1 MIDDDVVTRTSRSRS
16 RSSRPRT
23 ERRWWAENA
32 FIWRRARAHARV
44 MTARDSRPSA
54 LENLAAAENS
64 APPSPLAL
72 TSSAGAVATFRSAE
86 AAAPANRLAH
96 VSERF
101 ARFYSDL
108 ENEKA
113 SRREVETGRRNA
125 LYDQVQRLE
134 LELENETKRRADA
147 DEETRRAIE
156 RELKNFER
164 AAETRVQ
171 DALAGVKS
179 TLDTLASSLA
189 ELHAGLREEREQR
202 RVDVEHLASSVVA
215 KVDECAS
222 AVDDERVDRLRREA
236 ATLRCVLSHTGP
248 RTVRPRR
255 RGARRSL
262 RTFPGARIS
271 PLIPPSLSIPTHLD
285 AFQLRPTPSDSLV
298 PTFART
304 ERVSDAS
311 ARTCCGCRRR
321 WTASGASA
329 RLLSRTSRA
338 RWRSCG
344 ARSEGTRTP
353 STSSRWARSPR

>member
-1 MIDDDVVTRTSRSRS
+1 
-16 RSSRPRT
+16 
-23 ERRWWAENA
+23 
-32 FIWRRARAHARV
+32 

-236 ATLRCVLSHTGP
+236 ATLRRVGEDVLRLQEKVDGERS
-248 RTVRPRR
+248 VREAALADVSSAVAELRR
-255 RGARRSL
+255 AKRGDE
-262 RTFPGARIS
+262 
-271 PLIPPSLSIPTHLD
+271 D
-285 AFQLRPTPSDSLV
+285 AFHVVALGEI
-298 PTFART
+298 AAAAINAEKE
-304 ERVSDAS
+304 ERVAEDESIV
-311 ARTCCGCRRR
+311 
-321 WTASGASA
+321 
-329 RLLSRTSRA
+329 RA
-338 RWRSCG
+338 IN
-344 ARSEGTRTP
+344 EYTRALQDGLRIVNQ
-353 STSSRWARSPR
+353 S

>member
-1 MIDDDVVTRTSRSRS
+1 
-16 RSSRPRT
+16 
-23 ERRWWAENA
+23 
-32 FIWRRARAHARV
+32 

-248 RTVRPRR
+248 RTVRPRS

-262 RTFPGARIS
+262 RTFPGASLRPVPRFQS
-271 PLIPPSLSIPTHLD
+271 PHLD
-285 AFQLRPTPSDSLV
+285 AFQLR
-298 PTFART
+298 F
-304 ERVSDAS
+304 
-311 ARTCCGCRRR
+311 
-321 WTASGASA
+321 
-329 RLLSRTSRA
+329 
-338 RWRSCG
+338 
-344 ARSEGTRTP
+344 
-353 STSSRWARSPR
+353 